1 MMRGNSNIMNLFW
14 SSFTSFSKKILT
26 YASIFTCIVCI
37 GLYRF
42 IQRFFFFL
50 NWLVKFPYVFL
61 EASLGILNF
70 LDLKLSDGLVRF
82 IGFVTPR
89 SEFLTITLYVVFS
102 IPLSVLKVLAYL
114 FFFLFKILSF
124 FPWFMQVTAFAIF
137 VPPFIYA
144 YDLCSFI
151 IRYAKVFYY
160 VILGWF
166 YKILKVFGRSY
177 LGLLELRAFSQGM
190 TENGRRMTARE
201 TMGILSTLG
210 KRFHFEQFGSV
221 SSSKVVNYYNNSG
234 TFDLDKYFLGHV
246 PFSVYFN
253 GRYEHEGG
261 GFSSGHRLVHN
272 AKFFYQPVKK
282 RRLLRLNHSSVK
294 SEANLEEPVYNA
306 IRVFE
311 YHRYISMGLVRN
323 FNLDSFPE
331 YYRVKLFSRLL
342 RFNLV
347 PAVNFYYSMFNSTL
361 RNQGKNPDFWIH
373 YRKAVASPNRRLT
386 WFEYS
391 QSRLLKDPVFSYN
404 NYDYTGP
411 RFGRKLAV
419 NLFDRRKF
427 REISV
432 SEGLRSSYDDY
443 RSVTDISGRAFIG
456 SHFSQF
462 VDDYDHYL
470 KTKVR
475 YKSKMERFWFKR
487 VLLPNSGLASD
498 RRYGLPA
505 LLSDGRGSETYRQ
518 QPVSFFKVVFVGF
531 FSGIVVGLCGLL
543 GKMLTVLYMFF
554 ISLLLRFKQAVG
566 NFIFRA
572 YLLLL
577 FFILRIPSL
586 AARGKRGFAPVY
598 EFFTY
603 PVKVTPLSV
612 LWTLIVFS
620 ISLSRALVSILR
632 WSYVFVR
639 VLVLRVY
646 GFAMLPVDFVKFLL
660 ICIKDGNLGLL
671 VDNELEAI
679 LEEVDDLIG
688 WLLNDSDK

>member
-1 MMRGNSNIMNLFW
+1 MRINSNVTSLFW
-14 SSFTSFSKKILT
+14 LNLTSFAKKTLT
-26 YASIFTCIVCI
+26 YASIFTCIICI
-37 GLYRF
+37 GLYKF
-42 IQRFFFFL
+42 TQRFFFFL
-50 NWLVKFPYVFL
+50 NWLVRFPYVFL
-61 EASLGILNF
+61 EASLSILSF
-70 LDLKLSDGLVRF
+70 LDLRLSDGLVRF

-89 SEFLTITLYVVFS
+89 AEFLTITLYVVFS
-102 IPLSVLKVLAYL
+102 IPLSLLKVLAYS
-114 FFFLFKILSF
+114 FFFLFKVLSF
-124 FPWFMQVTAFAIF
+124 FPWFLQVIAFAIF
-137 VPPFIYA
+137 VPPLIYA
-144 YDLCSFI
+144 YDVCSLI
-151 IRYAKVFYY
+151 IYSAKVFYY
-160 VILGWF
+160 VTLGWF

-177 LGLLELRAFSQGM
+177 LGLLELRALRQGII
-190 TENGRRMTARE
+190 ENGRRVTTRE
-201 TMGILSTLG
+201 MMGILSTLG

-234 TFDLDKYFLGHV
+234 TFDLDKYFLGYV

-261 GFSSGHRLVHN
+261 GFSSSHRLVHN

-282 RRLLRLNHSSVK
+282 RRLLRLNQSFGK
-294 SEANLEEPVYNA
+294 LEANLEEPIYNA
-306 IRVFE
+306 VRVFE

-331 YYRVKLFSRLL
+331 YYRLKLFSRLL

-347 PAVNFYYSMFNSTL
+347 PAINFYYSMFNSTL

-373 YRKAVASPNRRLT
+373 YRRVVASPNRGLT

-391 QSRLLKDPVFSYN
+391 QNRLLKDPVFSYN
-404 NYDYTGP
+404 NYDYSSP
-411 RFGRKLAV
+411 RFGRKLDV
-419 NLFDRRKF
+419 KLFNRRKF

-456 SHFSQF
+456 SHFSQL

-470 KTKVR
+470 KTKVH

-498 RRYGLPA
+498 RRSGLPA
-505 LLSDGRGSETYRQ
+505 LLSDGAGSETYRQ

-531 FSGIVVGLCGLL
+531 FGGIVVGLCGLL
-543 GKMLTVLYMFF
+543 GKVLSVLHAFF
-554 ISLLLRFKQAVG
+554 ISLLLQLKQAVG
-566 NFIFRA
+566 DFIFRA
-572 YLLLL
+572 YLLLI
-577 FFILRIPSL
+577 FFILRVPSL
-586 AARGKRGFAPVY
+586 VARGRRGFAPVY
-598 EFFTY
+598 KFFTY

-612 LWTLIVFS
+612 LWAFVVFS
-620 ISLSRALVSILR
+620 ISLSRALVSTLR
-632 WSYVFVR
+632 WSYAFVR
-639 VLVLRVY
+639 GLILRVY
-646 GFAMLPVDFVKFLL
+646 GFAIIPVDFVKFLL

-679 LEEVDDLIG
+679 LKEVDDLIG